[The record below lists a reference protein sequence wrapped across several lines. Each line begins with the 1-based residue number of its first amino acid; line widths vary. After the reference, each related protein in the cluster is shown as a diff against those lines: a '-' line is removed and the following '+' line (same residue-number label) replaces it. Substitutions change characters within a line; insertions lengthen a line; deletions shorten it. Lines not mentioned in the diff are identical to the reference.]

1 MQFGGLQYIRCCN
14 SVGYYKAYGLRAW
27 CGIKNNIMNPFDI
40 VVVVIVGFCLIR
52 GLFRGLIKELASI
65 IAVLAGFYAAYTYYP
80 QVAAMLSRWMSD
92 VAYRNILSFTLIFCG
107 IFLVISILGVI
118 IKYLLKIAFLGWVDR
133 FCGMGIGLIKGILI
147 VSILLVMLTAFLPKG
162 TPFLKK
168 SLLAP
173 YVSTVSEEMSKVVSK
188 DMKRNFDDKLKE
200 FKKVWKIP
208 PA

>member
-1 MQFGGLQYIRCCN
+1 
-14 SVGYYKAYGLRAW
+14 
-27 CGIKNNIMNPFDI
+27 MNPFDI
-40 VVVVIVGFCLIR
+40 VVVVTLGFCLIR

-80 QVAAMLSRWMSD
+80 PVAGMLSRWMSD
-92 VAYRNILSFTLIFCG
+92 VAYRNILGFTLIFCAV
-107 IFLVISILGVI
+107 FLVISILGVI

-133 FCGMGIGLIKGILI
+133 LCGMGFGFIKGLLI
-147 VSILLVMLTAFLPKG
+147 VSILLIMLTAFLPKG

-200 FKKVWKIP
+200 FKKVWTIP